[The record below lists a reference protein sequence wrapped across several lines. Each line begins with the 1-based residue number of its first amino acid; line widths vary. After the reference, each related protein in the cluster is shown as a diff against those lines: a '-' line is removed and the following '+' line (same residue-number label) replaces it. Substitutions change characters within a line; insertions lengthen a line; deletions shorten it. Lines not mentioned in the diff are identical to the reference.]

1 MHVVNMA
8 YIQIENTYE
17 IDTTWDWFSNKRV
30 VVLQPKCAPVEFEY
44 AECIFIEPRRASN
57 FTSAG

>member
-1 MHVVNMA
+1 MA
-8 YIQIENTYE
+8 YIQIENKYE

-30 VVLQPKCAPVEFEY
+30 VVLQPKCAPVEFVY
-44 AECIFIEPRRASN
+44 AEFIDPRRASN